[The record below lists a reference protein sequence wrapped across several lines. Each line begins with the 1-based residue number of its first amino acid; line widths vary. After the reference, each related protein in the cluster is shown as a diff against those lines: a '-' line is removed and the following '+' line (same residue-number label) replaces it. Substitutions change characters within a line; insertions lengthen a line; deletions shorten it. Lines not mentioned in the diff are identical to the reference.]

1 MSHMEKAASLARS
14 VLGSTSPNPAVGAV
28 VVKDGVE
35 VGWGA
40 TRPPGKSHA
49 EIGALQQAGPASRG
63 STLYTTLEPC
73 CIHGRT
79 PPCTGAIIEA
89 GVAEVRVAAI
99 DPNPKVSGRGCEELR
114 SAGVRVVIQR
124 EPENIDE
131 LYEAFSKHVNT
142 GTPFVKAKF
151 AMSLDGK
158 IATRTGHSKWV
169 TGTESRRMVQDM
181 RRQCD
186 AVLVGVNTVLADD
199 PLLTVR
205 DSSGNPSP
213 RQPRRVVADSRC
225 RTSPDAQILRQPGET
240 LIACADTAD
249 AGKVQDL
256 EKAGANVLRVRTQH
270 DGRLDLGELLDELGR
285 GGVVSLLVE
294 GGGSVLGAMFDRG
307 MVDKVYAFI
316 APVIV
321 GGEGAPSPVEGRGA
335 ATMDAAWRLN
345 RSRLEPIGPDWLI
358 IGYPA
363 AGS

>member
-1 MSHMEKAASLARS
+1 
-14 VLGSTSPNPAVGAV
+14 VG
-28 VVKDGVE
+28 
-35 VGWGA
+35 
-40 TRPPGKSHA
+40 
-49 EIGALQQAGPASRG
+49 
-63 STLYTTLEPC
+63 
-73 CIHGRT
+73 
-79 PPCTGAIIEA
+79 
-89 GVAEVRVAAI
+89 AI

-114 SAGVRVVIQR
+114 SAGVRVVMQP

-142 GTPFVKAKF
+142 GTPFVSAKF

-169 TGTESRRMVQDM
+169 TGTESRRLVQEM
-181 RRQCD
+181 RRERD

-205 DSSGNPSP
+205 DSQGTPSP
-213 RQPRRVVADSRC
+213 RQPLRVVADSRC
-225 RTSPDAQILRQPGET
+225 RTSPEAQLLRQPGKT

-249 AGKVQDL
+249 PRKVREL
-256 EKAGANVLRVRTQH
+256 EKAGAEVLPALPQP
-270 DGRLDLGELLDELGR
+270 DGRADLGALLDELGR
-285 GGVVSLLVE
+285 RGVVSLLAE

-321 GGEGAPSPVEGRGA
+321 GGEDAASPVEGWGA
-335 ATMDAAWRLN
+335 ATMDAAWRLE
-345 RSRLEPIGPDWLI
+345 RSRFQAIGPDWLI
-358 IGYPA
+358 AGYPA